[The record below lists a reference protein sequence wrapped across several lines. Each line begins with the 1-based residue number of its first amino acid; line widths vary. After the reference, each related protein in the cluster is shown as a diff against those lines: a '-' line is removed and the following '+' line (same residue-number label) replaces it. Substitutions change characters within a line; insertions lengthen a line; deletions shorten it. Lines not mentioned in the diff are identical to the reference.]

1 MGPFVPSGSPA
12 GGHSPAGGRIRLLAP
27 WFYFQSVSRST
38 CWITSL
44 PLLHVGGGGRG
55 FSPFLF
61 FTSLNSCLSETLS
74 LAWLLWQ
81 QKLSSCPPVDWSQ
94 DFGICSQT
102 GGKAAIQESSLILDG
117 SPQGQSTAWVGA
129 CLDWFCCYLFLNK
142 HPPLQWLHTKAEVS
156 GKCRVQPDPGE
167 AGQCFC
173 AAALGV
179 AALPRETS
187 SLAH

>member
-1 MGPFVPSGSPA
+1 MCQWGLLFRLGPRQEATPVP
-12 GGHSPAGGRIRLLAP
+12 
-27 WFYFQSVSRST
+27 
-38 CWITSL
+38 
-44 PLLHVGGGGRG
+44 VGGFDSWLPGFIFRACLAALVGLLLCHFTIWGGGARGRG

-142 HPPLQWLHTKAEVS
+142 HPPLQ
-156 GKCRVQPDPGE
+156 
-167 AGQCFC
+167 
-173 AAALGV
+173 
-179 AALPRETS
+179 
-187 SLAH
+187 

>member
-1 MGPFVPSGSPA
+1 MIPKCLVVTDVCVNGAFCSVWVPGRRPLPCRWEDSTLGSLVLFSERVSQHLLDYFSAISPF
-12 GGHSPAGGRIRLLAP
+12 
-27 WFYFQSVSRST
+27 
-38 CWITSL
+38 
-44 PLLHVGGGGRG
+44 GGGGARGRG

-142 HPPLQWLHTKAEVS
+142 HPPLQ
-156 GKCRVQPDPGE
+156 
-167 AGQCFC
+167 
-173 AAALGV
+173 
-179 AALPRETS
+179 
-187 SLAH
+187 